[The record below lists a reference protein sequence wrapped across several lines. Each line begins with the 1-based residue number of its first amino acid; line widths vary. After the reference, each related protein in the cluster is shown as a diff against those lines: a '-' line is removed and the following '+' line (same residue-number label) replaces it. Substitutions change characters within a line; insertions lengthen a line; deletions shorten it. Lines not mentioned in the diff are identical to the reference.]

1 MYRKSLGDGV
11 KLLAHDLVLLFLLS
25 ITLKSAF
32 IIKELDYFKSFG
44 NRKEIIRYR
53 NKKLDLYRPHIEGT
67 NRLCVANWE
76 LIFGNV

>member
-32 IIKELDYFKSFG
+32 IIKELDDFKSFG
-44 NRKEIIRYR
+44 NRKEIIDIEIR
-53 NKKLDLYRPHIEGT
+53 NWTCTDHTSKGQID
-67 NRLCVANWE
+67 CV
-76 LIFGNV
+76 LQSGS